1 MKLFS
6 PDFFL
11 FMAAIS
17 LVARIAASLGND
29 ELQSSISTVC
39 MLMCVGFHAI
49 LRKLD
54 DTNKK

>member
-1 MKLFS
+1 MKPFR

-17 LVARIAASLGND
+17 LVGSIASSLRGED
-29 ELQSSISTVC
+29 VQSSVSAVC
-39 MLMCVGFHAI
+39 MLMCVGFYAV
-49 LRKLD
+49 LGRLD